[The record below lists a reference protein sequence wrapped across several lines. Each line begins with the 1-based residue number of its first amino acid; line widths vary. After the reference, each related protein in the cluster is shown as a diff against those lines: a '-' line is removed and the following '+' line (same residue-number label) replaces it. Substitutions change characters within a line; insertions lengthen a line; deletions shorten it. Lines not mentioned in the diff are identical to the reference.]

1 MPAVYALLVRFE
13 ILFAANSSCSS
24 NRVRVRRDHPG
35 REATVPQQQDRAADG
50 RARGTGGHP
59 APAVSLL
66 GELFMTAG
74 VVLLLFIGWQLWWTN
89 VESAAT
95 QREAV
100 KDFARQYSAAPVHS
114 DPPDLTERPA
124 APPSSP
130 VERASGPGTSSTE
143 PAVGETIGILYVPR
157 FGADYSRPIVQG
169 TGAAVLDTLGIGH
182 YEGTA
187 MPGVPGNFAV
197 AGHRQTRGAVLDS
210 IDALVPG
217 DRIYVQT
224 RDGFYTYVFRNSEI
238 VLPDRTD
245 VLLPVPAQP
254 AATPS
259 ESYLTMTSCNPRFG
273 SQERFVAY
281 ARLEQWQPGAAGPPA
296 EIAVPVLRALQEG

>member
-1 MPAVYALLVRFE
+1 
-13 ILFAANSSCSS
+13 
-24 NRVRVRRDHPG
+24 
-35 REATVPQQQDRAADG
+35 
-50 RARGTGGHP
+50 
-59 APAVSLL
+59 
-66 GELFMTAG
+66 
-74 VVLLLFIGWQLWWTN
+74 
-89 VESAAT
+89 
-95 QREAV
+95 
-100 KDFARQYSAAPVHS
+100 
-114 DPPDLTERPA
+114 
-124 APPSSP
+124 
-130 VERASGPGTSSTE
+130 
-143 PAVGETIGILYVPR
+143 
-157 FGADYSRPIVQG
+157 
-169 TGAAVLDTLGIGH
+169 
-182 YEGTA
+182 
-187 MPGVPGNFAV
+187 VPGNFAV

-296 EIAVPVLRALQEG
+296 EIAVPVCAPCRKVELLYAWIFSHLPGSLWLRVATGLVLIAAGLVLMVQFLFPWTAQFTQFTDSTIGSAEHP